1 MKVEIFGSTD
11 VGQVR
16 DHNED
21 NFVLCKDLASQD
33 WTYKRDEQF
42 DLGPL
47 GSVLFVADGMGGT
60 NAGEV
65 ASEIAQATVDE
76 EFKKISAIPADD
88 QAIMNLVKKVIVKAH
103 QNIVQRTH
111 EDPTTA
117 GMGTT
122 AVLCWVVN
130 DKAYVA
136 WAGDSRMYLYR
147 DNAEFTPITDDHS
160 LVWELV
166 KSGQLTPEDAR
177 THENSNIITQSLGDD
192 SRPPKPDAKM
202 VQLHTGDRV
211 MLCSDGLSGMISDNK
226 LAGILSGR
234 LNTAETCRELIQEAN
249 NAGGT
254 DNITVLLL
262 DVLDGNAIPPVVQ
275 SASSPASNSSG
286 IKTTIGKGANP
297 INTVASKSGPNKG
310 MIIGVIA
317 LVAIAAAIAFF
328 VLKPGASEVDAN
340 GLDSL
345 GNPIDT
351 NLSTIVIDTPAA
363 APITPVEE
371 PITTPAQTTTTPS
384 QTTTTPSKPVTSPT
398 ATPSN
403 PVRNVTSP
411 STTSP
416 PGTSGE
422 QPVKP
427 SGGNITPVKPITPK
441 DTSGRSTKNL
451 NPSDTTKGDGPGR
464 PGSLTPLNP
473 PNPKDTINNK
483 G

>member
-42 DLGPL
+42 DLGAL

-76 EFKKISAIPADD
+76 EFKKITAVPADD
-88 QAIMNLVKKVIVKAH
+88 QAIMALVKKVIVKAH
-103 QNIVQRTH
+103 QNIVNRTH

-130 DKAYVA
+130 EKAYVA
-136 WAGDSRMYLYR
+136 WSGDSRMYVYR
-147 DNAEFTPITDDHS
+147 EGAEFYPITDDHS

-166 KSGQLTPEDAR
+166 KNGQLTAEDAR
-177 THENSNIITQSLGDD
+177 LHENSNIITQSLGDEA
-192 SRPPKPDAKM
+192 RPPKPEAKM
-202 VQLHTGDRV
+202 VQLYKGDRLV
-211 MLCSDGLSGMISDNK
+211 LCSDGLTGMISDNK

-234 LNTAETCRELIQEAN
+234 LSTAETCKELIHAAN
-249 NAGGT
+249 AGGGT

-262 DVLDGNAIPPVVQ
+262 DVLEGKAAPAAQPSSTAVAPPKGGV
-275 SASSPASNSSG
+275 
-286 IKTTIGKGANP
+286 KTAAGKGAVP
-297 INTVASKSGPNKG
+297 IDTVSSKSGGPGKG
-310 MIIGVIA
+310 VVMGIVVVA
-317 LVAIAAAIAFF
+317 AIAAALLFF
-328 VLKPGASEVDAN
+328 VIKPGASEIGSD

-351 NLSTIVIDTPAA
+351 NLATLPIDTP
-363 APITPVEE
+363 PVDEPPVIEPPTEE
-371 PITTPAQTTTTPS
+371 PETTPS
-384 QTTTTPSKPVTSPT
+384 QPT
-398 ATPSN
+398 ATPTPTKPS
-403 PVRNVTSP
+403 
-411 STTSP
+411 STTTPKDPSP

-422 QPVKP
+422 QPDKP
-427 SGGNITPVKPITPK
+427 GGGNTKPLPPSEPKDTNGLGNIRNQLPK
-441 DTSGRSTKNL
+441 DTSKADKPVGPGLTPR
-451 NPSDTTKGDGPGR
+451 NPSPQDTTNSGG
-464 PGSLTPLNP
+464 
-473 PNPKDTINNK
+473 
-483 G
+483 